1 MLVNDFMKIC
11 TYTGQLFDVKNGA
24 ISDPNAHWEYNLS
37 IDQVIDTWGYRTIKQ
52 VFSDMSQEGEELLTS
67 YNTGIGDEPE
77 DTDLTTINL
86 ILDTEPRVGD
96 RVIINNHC
104 VHSDWVG
111 KVGTVTRVNDCVTR
125 VNDCVT
131 DTTLTIKL
139 DIPIPDAPFEPTTQL
154 TMLAYKFTLV
164 N

>member
-1 MLVNDFMKIC
+1 MLVKDFMKLC
-11 TYTGQLFDVKNGA
+11 TYTGQLFDVRNGE
-24 ISDPNAHWEYNLS
+24 ISDPNAHWEYNLT

-52 VFSDMSQEGEELLTS
+52 VFSDMSQEGEELLTL
-67 YNTGIGDEPE
+67 YNEGIGEEPE

-86 ILDTEPRVGD
+86 ILDTEPQLGD
-96 RVIINNHC
+96 RVIINNKC
-104 VHSDWVG
+104 VQPDWVG
-111 KVGTVTRVNDCVTR
+111 KTGTVTR

-139 DIPIPDAPFEPTTQL
+139 DVPIPDAPFEPMKQI
-154 TMLAYKFTLV
+154 TMMAYKFTLI